1 MNPQYRQQIV
11 QQLSMRGI
19 PATEENIARVA
30 SSSGQPMQEMPQ
42 GPSTGMQLA
51 QAGVGMV
58 GTELGRRG
66 VEAGINALAPSTA
79 PAASAAAP
87 AMLASAPAAAAP
99 AIAPIT
105 ANSAINSYMAA
116 ATPAPLAPTAAQPM
130 SLAGTASAAL
140 PYAVGGAGLYG
151 LYNTIDN
158 SYKYQ
163 QRGKDLGMTAAQGAA
178 SGAAIGSVIPGVG
191 TLIGAGVGGLIGLAS
206 GYIGSSKDAHQQTRD
221 AARDRMEQ
229 LGIYEHTPATK
240 ERFSMGG
247 DGKYRLPDG
256 RRSYEIVK
264 GQAEGRQEREYT
276 PEEAQAVGLLNP
288 LGMIVAGSA
297 DTKDSKIKAAG
308 NAVGLLYNQLDQNV
322 GEAGV
327 NMDEI
332 RSLYDKA
339 GADQGSMFKALEMMR
354 QGGAISEEQ
363 QAAANNAINQIYGQ
377 EYYTEQASPEEQ
389 AMNEIKAFELLGIN
403 KDKKR

>member
-30 SSSGQPMQEMPQ
+30 SSSGQPTPQMPQ

-66 VEAGINALAPSTA
+66 VEAGINAIAPSTA
-79 PAASAAAP
+79 PATAAAP

-105 ANSAINSYMAA
+105 TNSAVNSYMAA
-116 ATPAPLAPTAAQPM
+116 ATPAPLAPTTAQNAP
-130 SLAGTASAAL
+130 SVLGTVA
-140 PYAVGGAGLYG
+140 PYIPVGIGAYG

-178 SGAAIGSVIPGVG
+178 SGAAIGSFGGPIGMG
-191 TLIGAGVGGLIGLAS
+191 IGAGVGGLIGLAS
-206 GYIGSSKDAHQQTRD
+206 GYFGSSKDAHQQTRD

-240 ERFSMGG
+240 ESFSMGG

-264 GQAEGRQEREYT
+264 GQAEGRPERDYT

-339 GADQGSMFKALEMMR
+339 GADQGSMFKALEIMR

-363 QAAANNAINQIYGQ
+363 QAAANNAINQLYGQ